1 MRLPKKQ
8 KIIQVKEIKL
18 RPGTDENDYQVKM
31 RNIKRFIEDGDKV
44 KVTLRFRGREMAYTE
59 SGRNLLM
66 KYFIGADHA
75 GIEIKAFV
83 KDLFE
88 QRGHEVEDLGPYN
101 KDRVDYPDFAAKVCK
116 KVLENSGSMGILI
129 CGSGIG
135 MSMAANKFDGIRA
148 ALCHNEY
155 SARMARKHNDANVLC
170 LGERVSGEGMIEAI
184 IKAWDKA
191 EFEEGRHTQR
201 VEKINALSKIGN
213 CRA

>member
-1 MRLPKKQ
+1 
-8 KIIQVKEIKL
+8 
-18 RPGTDENDYQVKM
+18 
-31 RNIKRFIEDGDKV
+31 
-44 KVTLRFRGREMAYTE
+44 
-59 SGRNLLM
+59 M

-75 GIEIKAFV
+75 GIDIKAYV
-83 KDLFE
+83 KELFE
-88 QRGHEVEDLGPYN
+88 ERGHEVIDLGPFS
-101 KDRVDYPDFAAKVCK
+101 KDRVDYPDYAAKVCK
-116 KVLENSGSMGILI
+116 KVLENEGTMGILI
-129 CGSGIG
+129 CGSGLG

-201 VEKINALSKIGN
+201 VEKINSLSKIGS

>member
-1 MRLPKKQ
+1 
-8 KIIQVKEIKL
+8 
-18 RPGTDENDYQVKM
+18 
-31 RNIKRFIEDGDKV
+31 
-44 KVTLRFRGREMAYTE
+44 
-59 SGRNLLM
+59 M

-75 GIEIKAFV
+75 GIDIKDYV
-83 KDLFE
+83 KELFE
-88 QRGHEVEDLGPYN
+88 ERGHEVIDLGPFS
-101 KDRVDYPDFAAKVCK
+101 KDRVDYPDYAAKVCK
-116 KVLENSGSMGILI
+116 KVLEEQGTMGILI
-129 CGSGIG
+129 CGSGLG

-155 SARMARKHNDANVLC
+155 SARMARKHNDANVIC

-201 VEKINALSKIGN
+201 VEKINALNKIGN

>member
-1 MRLPKKQ
+1 
-8 KIIQVKEIKL
+8 
-18 RPGTDENDYQVKM
+18 
-31 RNIKRFIEDGDKV
+31 
-44 KVTLRFRGREMAYTE
+44 
-59 SGRNLLM
+59 M
-66 KYFIGADHA
+66 KYYIAADHA

-88 QRGHEVEDLGPYN
+88 QRGHEVIDLGPYS
-101 KDRVDYPDFAAKVCK
+101 KDRVDYPDFAEKVCK
-116 KVLENSGSMGILI
+116 KVLEDVGSMGILI
-129 CGSGIG
+129 CGSGLG

-155 SARMARKHNDANVLC
+155 SAKMARKHNDANILC

-191 EFEEGRHTQR
+191 EFEGGRHTQR
-201 VEKINALSKIGN
+201 VEKINALGKMGS